1 MADDENGGPGR
12 APALEKGLDIL
23 ELLASQKDGL
33 LQKEVAGLT
42 GRSASEI
49 FRVLGVLERR
59 GYIARDADSGRYWL
73 TLKLFELGNVHPPL
87 RRMLEVAMPLMET
100 FATGSGCSCHLVIRH
115 NDGLMVIAHAQPDA
129 QLMGWTVKVGAYFP
143 LSVRYASARM
153 IAAFQHDETRERLL
167 AMMLDQGDDTANL
180 RRRLARLREDGFE
193 MHQSGIAPGVTD
205 ISCPVLNHLGV
216 AAAALTAPVVDGL
229 IRPDRQE
236 SSVLPALL
244 ATAAELSARLGG
256 PRSEPTS

>member
-1 MADDENGGPGR
+1 MADEENAGPGR

-33 LQKEVAGLT
+33 LQKEVAALT

-87 RRMLEVAMPLMET
+87 RRMLEVAMPLMEA
-100 FATGSGCSCHLVIRH
+100 FATASGCSCHLVIRH

-129 QLMGWTVKVGAYFP
+129 QLMGWTVKVGGYFP

-153 IAAFQHDETRERLL
+153 ITAFQHDDTRERLL
-167 AMMLDQGDDTANL
+167 TMMLDQGDDPSDL
-180 RRRLARLREDGFE
+180 RRRLQTLRDAGFE
-193 MHQSGIAPGVTD
+193 IHQSGIAPGVTD
-205 ISCPVLNHLGV
+205 ISCPVLNHLGF

-229 IRPDRQE
+229 IPRQTQE
-236 SSVLPALL
+236 AVVLPALL
-244 ATAAELSARLGG
+244 ATATELSNRLGA
-256 PRSEPTS
+256 PPTQAKA